1 MLISEPEPSSERA
14 ALEKLNKRLGERNLD
29 AQVRAELQKMTSEA
43 DPDAALAAAIR
54 DADRVVLASNFVFGS
69 VPATAPERK
78 GSPMK
83 SAIGVRSATDPPPAS
98 KAAPFTNYPE
108 RGDFPPL
115 HATEETFPLPSL
127 LAAASAVGHVNM
139 IPESDGSTRYEAL
152 IVESRGYYYPSLA
165 IEAIRVAAGLDP
177 SARQVAFGDSI
188 KLGDIVIPTDARSR
202 VLIDYA
208 GPQGTIP
215 HISAADVLQGKGLER
230 VKDRV
235 VFIGATAEGLFDL
248 RVTPF
253 SPIMPGSREAR
264 QHGGEHPGAPI
275 HRAPG
280 VDRARRDGRHHR
292 VPAAAG
298 HRAARHAAGAEHR
311 LHASGVG
318 GPVRRGALRLP
329 ARAVDPA
336 RLPSLALVI
345 TFIAIT
351 VYRFLT
357 EERQRQYTKRAFQQ
371 YVSPEVVEPGSCDNP
386 EALQFG
392 GELRNLTVLFSDIRD
407 FTTFTEKNDP
417 QLVVQML
424 REYLTEMTR
433 IVIEEGGTLD
443 KYIGDAVMAEFGA
456 PIVYPDHAL
465 RGCRAALRMAAEVER
480 LTAKWIAEGREPFR
494 IGLGVNT
501 GNMVVGNL
509 GSEQLFD
516 YTVIGDEV
524 NLGARL
530 ESLNKDYQTDKHII
544 ISDGTVRSRRRYDR
558 GPRARRGEGEGK
570 DPPGR
575 GLRAAG
581 AQDHAGRVAARGQA
595 TRRAATCR
603 SNSSAA
609 YRTARWGKC
618 SARSS
623 VVSRWSPKDTTSP
636 SDHPR
641 RYSRVARWEEPG
653 CSPAPCPA
661 TCRCRCPRRRSS
673 PCSESPGA
681 SAARPKRRPARWSP
695 EWRCST
701 RSCSADCT
709 AVGRLPIGVGCP
721 GGLLPTCRT
730 KFPPVTVTA
739 WPPLVHERHPG
750 GGRGLAGRGED
761 ERQRLLG
768 RWVVR
773 QHDDGASDGGHAAGR
788 RDVEVRLARADD
800 RDGRLRHLRA
810 HLAGHHVERR
820 VAVTIGDVVVELGHG
835 EARVLGDEDRAA
847 VREDEIGRAARQ
859 RTDLV
864 TLDQSGSDRSR
875 RPGGLPLRH
884 QVDAPG
890 GAHELGTRRLHLRLG
905 GAPGGE
911 YQEPDESEDDRSG
924 SHRVHDVVLG
934 VINFH
939 ASFATIECINGSMN
953 GQSDDRA
960 CTQ

>member
-1 MLISEPEPSSERA
+1 MAKVSRRTWGVSLLIALGVIFLVGPIYYLAPNFLYVIEFNLFDQHFRLRGPRPANPQVAIVAIDEASVRAVGRWPWSRAVLADLVRKLDQAGAAAIAFDVLISEPEPSTERA
-14 ALEKLNKRLGERNLD
+14 ALEKLTKRLGERNLD
-29 AQVRAELQKMTSEA
+29 APVRAELQKMASEA

-69 VPATAPERK
+69 VPAAAPERK

-98 KAAPFTNYPE
+98 KAVPFTNYPE

-139 IPESDGSTRYEAL
+139 IQESDGSTRYEAL
-152 IVESRGYYYPSLA
+152 IVESRGYYYPGLA

-177 SARQVAFGDSI
+177 SARQVTFGDAI

-208 GPQGTIP
+208 GPQRTIP
-215 HISAADVLQGKGLER
+215 HISAADMLKGKGLER

-253 SPIMPGSREAR
+253 SPNMPGVEKHANMAANILERRFIVRPVWIELAEMAGIIAFPLLLAIALPVMRPVPSIGFTLAVWAALFGAAHYAFRRELWI
-264 QHGGEHPGAPI
+264 PL
-275 HRAPG
+275 
-280 VDRARRDGRHHR
+280 VY
-292 VPAAAG
+292 
-298 HRAARHAAGAEHR
+298 
-311 LHASGVG
+311 
-318 GPVRRGALRLP
+318 
-329 ARAVDPA
+329 
-336 RLPSLALVI
+336 PSLALVI

-371 YVSPEVVEPGSCDNP
+371 YVSPEVVARIVDNP

-544 ISDGTVRSRRRYDR
+544 ISDGTVESAGDTIEVREL
-558 GPRARRGEGEGK
+558 GEVKVKGK
-570 DPPGR
+570 TRPVVVYELL
-575 GLRAAG
+575 GLKN
-581 AQDHAGRVAARGQA
+581 
-595 TRRAATCR
+595 T
-603 SNSSAA
+603 
-609 YRTARWGKC
+609 
-618 SARSS
+618 
-623 VVSRWSPKDTTSP
+623 
-636 SDHPR
+636 
-641 RYSRVARWEEPG
+641 
-653 CSPAPCPA
+653 
-661 TCRCRCPRRRSS
+661 
-673 PCSESPGA
+673 PGA
-681 SAARPKRRPARWSP
+681 
-695 EWRCST
+695 
-701 RSCSADCT
+701 
-709 AVGRLPIGVGCP
+709 
-721 GGLLPTCRT
+721 
-730 KFPPVTVTA
+730 
-739 WPPLVHERHPG
+739 
-750 GGRGLAGRGED
+750 
-761 ERQRLLG
+761 
-768 RWVVR
+768 
-773 QHDDGASDGGHAAGR
+773 
-788 RDVEVRLARADD
+788 
-800 RDGRLRHLRA
+800 
-810 HLAGHHVERR
+810 
-820 VAVTIGDVVVELGHG
+820 
-835 EARVLGDEDRAA
+835 
-847 VREDEIGRAARQ
+847 
-859 RTDLV
+859 
-864 TLDQSGSDRSR
+864 
-875 RPGGLPLRH
+875 
-884 QVDAPG
+884 
-890 GAHELGTRRLHLRLG
+890 
-905 GAPGGE
+905 
-911 YQEPDESEDDRSG
+911 
-924 SHRVHDVVLG
+924 
-934 VINFH
+934 
-939 ASFATIECINGSMN
+939 
-953 GQSDDRA
+953 
-960 CTQ
+960 